1 MYIFVMFAFLFAIG
15 SFFGWGLE
23 VFYRRFFSAAN
34 PDRKWINPGFL
45 NGPCL
50 PLYGFSL
57 CSLFALSLI
66 DLSFVKNFYLRQ
78 IILFIIM
85 ALFITFIEYI
95 AGLIFIKKMKIK
107 LWDYSNQWGNIKGI
121 ICPKFTLYWAILA
134 ALYYFVIH
142 PRIISALIWLS
153 KHLLFSFFIGFY
165 FGVIAL
171 DFWYSMNLSN
181 KIREFAMENEVVIR
195 YENLKAYIKENSK
208 NPKFLLSFSSDKNLT
223 DDLRDYFEK
232 ERQKIENLAEN
243 IKKAADEAQEKINT
257 IKDNF
262 NK

>member
-1 MYIFVMFAFLFAIG
+1 MFAFLFAIG

-95 AGLIFIKKMKIK
+95 AGLIFIRKMKIK
-107 LWDYSNQWGNIKGI
+107 LWD
-121 ICPKFTLYWAILA
+121 
-134 ALYYFVIH
+134 
-142 PRIISALIWLS
+142 
-153 KHLLFSFFIGFY
+153 LLFSFFIGFY

>member
-1 MYIFVMFAFLFAIG
+1 
-15 SFFGWGLE
+15 
-23 VFYRRFFSAAN
+23 
-34 PDRKWINPGFL
+34 
-45 NGPCL
+45 
-50 PLYGFSL
+50 
-57 CSLFALSLI
+57 
-66 DLSFVKNFYLRQ
+66 
-78 IILFIIM
+78 
-85 ALFITFIEYI
+85 
-95 AGLIFIKKMKIK
+95 
-107 LWDYSNQWGNIKGI
+107 
-121 ICPKFTLYWAILA
+121 
-134 ALYYFVIH
+134 
-142 PRIISALIWLS
+142 
-153 KHLLFSFFIGFY
+153 
-165 FGVIAL
+165 
-171 DFWYSMNLSN
+171 MNLSN